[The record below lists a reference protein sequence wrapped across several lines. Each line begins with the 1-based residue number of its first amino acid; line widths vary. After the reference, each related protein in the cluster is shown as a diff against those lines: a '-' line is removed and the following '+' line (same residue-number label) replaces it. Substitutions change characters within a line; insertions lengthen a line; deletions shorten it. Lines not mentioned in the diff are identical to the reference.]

1 MTSTSNLD
9 VRSRTTDRCK
19 QLKKRNLDWEEE
31 NKNRSCYLLFTTSN
45 VLSTA
50 IIISFNSVN
59 NPIYSYTYSFT
70 IIFQVPLM
78 EQALFYVNFSNFIQE
93 ETKIQTELT
102 QGTIGINGRARMQPR
117 LNAFQCHHSYIRLR
131 FGFMGFK
138 SWQLTKKSYIIKG

>member
-9 VRSRTTDRCK
+9 IRSRTTDRCR
-19 QLKKRNLDWEEE
+19 QLKKRNLDWGEE

-45 VLSTA
+45 VLRTE
-50 IIISFNSVN
+50 IIISFNSLN

-78 EQALFYVNFSNFIQE
+78 EQALSYVNFSKFIHE
-93 ETKIQTELT
+93 ETEIQTELM
-102 QGTIGINGRARMQPR
+102 QGTIAIKGRVGMQPR
-117 LNAFQCHHSYIRLR
+117 LNGFQCHHSHIRFS

-138 SWQLTKKSYIIKG
+138 SWQLTKKNPI